1 MNIAKLVTIG
11 LAVLVLTAGAVA
23 AAPGNAPGDAQAGDD
38 SDQPGADAG
47 VGNAGADDAADNA
60 GADDAADN
68 ASPADDTDAAED
80 NAPMNKTNG
89 SAADDRRGPP
99 SDMPEPV
106 PDRVGE
112 IHSQIDEFLNGD
124 GTFDLGEA
132 VSDVASS
139 DEEQSE
145 QAGDNDEEDVEDSNE
160 EDDEQKDVEDSNEE
174 DAEDDEA

>member
-1 MNIAKLVTIG
+1 MNISKLVTIG

-23 AAPGNAPGDAQAGDD
+23 AAPGNAPGDAQAGND

-60 GADDAADN
+60 
-68 ASPADDTDAAED
+68 SPADDTDAAED
-80 NAPMNKTNG
+80 SAPMNKTNG

-124 GTFDLGEA
+124 GTFNLGEA

-139 DEEQSE
+139 GEEQSE
-145 QAGDNDEEDVEDSNE
+145 QAGDS
-160 EDDEQKDVEDSNEE
+160 DEQEGVEDSNEE

>member
-1 MNIAKLVTIG
+1 MNISKLVTIG

-23 AAPGNAPGDAQAGDD
+23 AAPGNAPGDAQAGND

-47 VGNAGADDAADNA
+47 VGNAGADDAAGNA

-80 NAPMNKTNG
+80 SAPMNKTNG

-124 GTFDLGEA
+124 GTFNLGEA

-139 DEEQSE
+139 GEEQSE
-145 QAGDNDEEDVEDSNE
+145 QAGDS
-160 EDDEQKDVEDSNEE
+160 DEQEGLEDSNEE